1 MNGFHLLSVQF
12 LPADFGKQHKMGILS
27 GFLRA
32 DHRYAPI
39 SNSSDR
45 RVEILFVQACPP
57 NRPDGADRGIS
68 VGLETLFLT
77 PLSPAQIRANQPLG
91 HENRCL
97 YWGLGA

>member
-12 LPADFGKQHKMGILS
+12 LPADFGKQQKMGILS

-57 NRPDGADRGIS
+57 NRPDGADRGHFCRFGDTI
-68 VGLETLFLT
+68 
-77 PLSPAQIRANQPLG
+77 PPAVITCQNTG
-91 HENRCL
+91 
-97 YWGLGA
+97 